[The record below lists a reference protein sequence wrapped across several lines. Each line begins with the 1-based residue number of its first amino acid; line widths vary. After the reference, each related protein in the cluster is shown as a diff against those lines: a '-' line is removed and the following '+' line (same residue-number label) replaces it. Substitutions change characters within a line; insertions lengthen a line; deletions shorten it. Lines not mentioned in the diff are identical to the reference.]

1 MTRNVTRFRAVTGRH
16 AVNLIPEQMALMH
29 LPWMVLTGY
38 EIAGNVAVSVTFLT
52 SPGFI
57 RLDRRAMKMV
67 IKCIIFRI
75 SLSNR
80 SHLHHQNDHPQ
91 VGLCKSDQ
99 KTDDI
104 LHRAT

>member
-1 MTRNVTRFRAVTGRH
+1 
-16 AVNLIPEQMALMH
+16 MALMH

-57 RLDRRAMKMV
+57 RLDQGLSAMKMV
-67 IKCIIFRI
+67 KCIIFRI

-80 SHLHHQNDHPQ
+80 SHLYHQDDHPQ